1 VARVDVRYE
10 DQELDLPRG
19 SVVAIGTFDGVHAG
33 HRAVITETLAIA
45 RELGATSVVVI
56 PDRHPAT
63 VVRPESAPRLL
74 TDLHQRIDLLAATGV
89 ELCFVLR
96 FDDERSLQ
104 EPEDFVRE
112 VIAGRLHAKALVVG
126 EDFHFGR
133 RRRGDTAVL
142 ADLEPAFG
150 FKVIGLPLVSSDA
163 AAGVV
168 SATAVREALGRGDV
182 TAAAQMLGRPHEV
195 RGVVEHGDHRGRTI
209 GFPTANVAVPGDVAL
224 PADGVY
230 AGWYEQPSGEAHAA
244 AINLGKRPTFYDHN
258 GLRLLEAHLLDFDG
272 DLYGQH
278 AKVRFHKWL
287 RGEVK
292 FPSVDALVE
301 RLRKDVDATRASING

>member
-1 VARVDVRYE
+1 MVAV
-10 DQELDLPRG
+10 
-19 SVVAIGTFDGVHAG
+19 GTFDGVHLG
-33 HRAVITETLAIA
+33 HQAVLRETRGLAAASGA
-45 RELGATSVVVI
+45 RSVVAI
-56 PDRHPAT
+56 FDRHPAT
-63 VVRPESAPRLL
+63 VVRPETAPRLL
-74 TDLHQRIDLLAATGV
+74 TDLHHRLELLDESGV
-89 ELCFVLR
+89 EVCFILR
-96 FDDERSLQ
+96 FDEERSLQ

-112 VIAGRLHAKALVVG
+112 VVAGRLAARALVVG

-142 ADLEPAFG
+142 ADLEAAFD
-150 FKVIGLPLVSSDA
+150 FKVVGLPLVAREGSA
-163 AAGVV
+163 I
-168 SATAVREALGRGDV
+168 SATAVREALARGDV
-182 TAAAQMLGRPHEV
+182 GIAADMLGRLHEV

-209 GFPTANVAVPGDVAL
+209 GFPTANVAVPGDIAL

-230 AGWYEQPSGEAHAA
+230 AGWYELASGEVHAA

-278 AKVRFHKWL
+278 AKVRFDTWL

-292 FPSVDALVE
+292 FSSIDALVE
-301 RLRKDVDATRASING
+301 RLTRDVADTRRTLGQ

>member
-1 VARVDVRYE
+1 VEVRYE
-10 DQELDLPRG
+10 DQDFDLPNG
-19 SVVAIGTFDGVHAG
+19 SVVAIGTFDGVHVG
-33 HRAVITETLAIA
+33 HRAVLGEALAIA
-45 RELGATSVVVI
+45 HELGATSVAAI
-56 PDRHPAT
+56 PDRHPAS
-63 VVRPESAPRLL
+63 VVRPETAPRLL
-74 TDLHQRIDLLAATGV
+74 TDLHYRIELLASTGV

-96 FDDERSLQ
+96 FDEERSLQ

-112 VIAGRLHAKALVVG
+112 IIAGRLRAKALVVG

-142 ADLEPAFG
+142 ADLEPVFG

-168 SATAVREALGRGDV
+168 SATAVREALARGDV
-182 TAAAQMLGRPHEV
+182 GAAQRMLGRAHEV
-195 RGVVEHGDHRGRTI
+195 HGVVEHGDHRGRTI
-209 GFPTANVAVPGDVAL
+209 GFPTANVAVPGDIAL
-224 PADGVY
+224 PTDGVY
-230 AGWYEQPSGEAHAA
+230 AGWYELPSGEVRQA

-258 GLRLLEAHLLDFDG
+258 GMRLLEAHLLDFDG

-278 AKVRFHKWL
+278 ARVRFQQWL

-301 RLRKDVDATRASING
+301 RLRKDVDATRAALSQ